1 MNDITDASL
10 SINDTTLHAMR
21 IVRGSSEIM
30 LFVQEVFKSKNK
42 FHKFPFYATDF
53 NSVNGVNNYK
63 GT

>member
-10 SINDTTLHAMR
+10 SINDTILHAMR

-42 FHKFPFYATDF
+42 FYKFPFYTTDLVF
-53 NSVNGVNNYK
+53 LK
-63 GT
+63 D

>member
-30 LFVQEVFKSKNK
+30 LLVQEVFKSKNK
-42 FHKFPFYATDF
+42 FYKFPFYATADL
-53 NSVNGVNNYK
+53 VLK
-63 GT
+63 E

>member
-42 FHKFPFYATDF
+42 FYKFPFYATDLVF
-53 NSVNGVNNYK
+53 LK
-63 GT
+63 D

>member
-42 FHKFPFYATDF
+42 FHKFPFYATDL
-53 NSVNGVNNYK
+53 VL
-63 GT
+63 TE

>member
-30 LFVQEVFKSKNK
+30 LLVQEVFKSKNK
-42 FHKFPFYATDF
+42 FHKFPFYATADL
-53 NSVNGVNNYK
+53 VLK
-63 GT
+63 E

>member
-10 SINDTTLHAMR
+10 SINDTILHAMR

-42 FHKFPFYATDF
+42 FYKFPFYATDL
-53 NSVNGVNNYK
+53 VLK
-63 GT
+63 E

>member
-1 MNDITDASL
+1 MNEITKASL
-10 SINDTTLHAMR
+10 SINETTLHAMR
-21 IVRGSSEIM
+21 IVRGSSKIM

-53 NSVNGVNNYK
+53 NSINGVNNYK

>member
-10 SINDTTLHAMR
+10 SINDTILHAMR

-42 FHKFPFYATDF
+42 FYKFPFYATDLVF
-53 NSVNGVNNYK
+53 LK
-63 GT
+63 D